1 MCEEYVVG
9 GTSTVEGYRVGQGMG
24 VCKVNGFII
33 FSILSVP
40 EYVLVCIFKFCLKG
54 NGNRFN
60 QFKRLNHILCS
71 GFVF

>member
-33 FSILSVP
+33 F
-40 EYVLVCIFKFCLKG
+40 
-54 NGNRFN
+54 FN
-60 QFKRLNHILCS
+60 PVCS
-71 GFVF
+71 GVRISLHF